1 MNDTIAIHSPVR
13 SSHGLRRSLGA
24 LAAAVALA
32 GTAHAQVSTRIV
44 VPAQKIVPGTPGLPP
59 AVPAGTEGI
68 VDFDA
73 PDGGADPAALGLP
86 AGSAVPP
93 GPAAAGAT
101 APFTPEEAADLK
113 LRLLSLEEPE
123 QAEMRAF
130 YADLGVDLD
139 QALGL
144 AAARNAD
151 MQRGQMVAASMRE
164 LDFTRRPDAVLGAR
178 AKLGFGQVAQ
188 PNPET
193 AQPAEVGRWI
203 HLQVLAGE
211 WSTFAAFMRSRP
223 LVEAD
228 AVYAAILQAMN
239 RGDIGLL
246 PEEVLALAEA
256 SPSEFKPW
264 QVQSLSRMLRQASAK
279 YSTGAMVA
287 AIRAGTRYF
296 GTRDEPTRRRTVDFL
311 AASGLLAEA
320 YEFLTPLEEA
330 RTSKDGTLLLVHAR
344 YKLDLANKAGDG
356 PEAEALRLEA
366 FRILTETSLL
376 ETESTD
382 RRREALRLAIGQMN
396 AVPRTQVTPWLTEVF
411 ASPALG
417 PAALEQLAIS
427 ASQINDQQFTEE
439 QRAKTTLN
447 LKESVDV
454 LLARDDIDSATLRVP
469 LRMVTTALVAE
480 MERAVNE
487 RGQQQFVGRNAQVLY
502 RAIPSE
508 KWLSSLEPSL
518 ATRARKAAIAIAT
531 IADETDQALALLDAA
546 IRSSPSEAAGFA
558 DHFLSR
564 WVGRLRPV
572 AEYTEEMM
580 MFFSF
585 YRDAMPMAPLTR
597 GRQKRNLDR
606 LDALAGTLR
615 AAGVEPR
622 ALPSMVPAFQ
632 ACHARTEVYTRE
644 AIERVFGPVAE
655 MPPATAARL
664 AITMGGSLNGDWRSR
679 DALKAAGVKRSD
691 SEIAQIVDRGYGV
704 AIELIDSAVRQ
715 QPDAW
720 SLAVMQAALTYDR
733 LQFKETQKGAQDPV
747 QANEYRKAAFAAFG
761 DAARRY
767 VAAVNSGDARDD
779 SGVYRRWFGAAMG
792 TAELNFLR
800 PDDLPKE
807 GSLQDDQIDLIR
819 KSMQTLEPEAY
830 DRHVAGFAGDVED
843 AVQRAAPEVKPR
855 LVRHA
860 LRVVGDHPAGASMR
874 AMEEL
879 YRDLVKDEIK
889 LRLAIDGPD
898 AVGVGEPFG
907 MLLSLRF
914 TNSVDRETGG
924 FAKYLQN
931 GVFARVGNAFRQ
943 MNYRDDLQK
952 TIRDALDKSFE
963 VQTVGFFDAFM
974 PPRGVV
980 EEGQDGWLEKPLAYI
995 VLTRRDPAID
1005 TVPAIV
1011 LDMQFTDQTG
1021 PVTLAIPSNTPLVAS
1036 GGAAGLRRCEDLEVT
1051 QLVDARAVRDG
1062 DGKDSVTLEV
1072 RMRGKGVVP
1081 DVRSVLAGLA
1091 DPLEGYRL
1099 AEDGIVA
1106 DPPVVLESA
1115 SASQSP
1121 MMLMRGGPTAPK
1133 DGYPEPDADGMY
1145 RLPVERS
1152 FRVTYTR
1159 STGAVGSEFT
1169 LPTLAAGVDAKL
1181 ESRFYDDLDIMPVP
1195 GGFVPVDAPFW
1206 NTARIAGAAGLACLG
1221 GGLVWWMRRRRPA
1234 PAAAAAAWTPARLTP
1249 LGVVTGLRR
1258 LETGLPRERAQT
1270 LREEIVLLELKC
1282 FGPGAAG
1289 ASEEELREV
1298 VERWQS

>member
-1 MNDTIAIHSPVR
+1 
-13 SSHGLRRSLGA
+13 
-24 LAAAVALA
+24 
-32 GTAHAQVSTRIV
+32 
-44 VPAQKIVPGTPGLPP
+44 
-59 AVPAGTEGI
+59 
-68 VDFDA
+68 
-73 PDGGADPAALGLP
+73 
-86 AGSAVPP
+86 
-93 GPAAAGAT
+93 
-101 APFTPEEAADLK
+101 
-113 LRLLSLEEPE
+113 
-123 QAEMRAF
+123 
-130 YADLGVDLD
+130 
-139 QALGL
+139 
-144 AAARNAD
+144 
-151 MQRGQMVAASMRE
+151 
-164 LDFTRRPDAVLGAR
+164 
-178 AKLGFGQVAQ
+178 
-188 PNPET
+188 
-193 AQPAEVGRWI
+193 WI
-203 HLQVLAGE
+203 HLQVMAGE
-211 WSTFAAFMRSRP
+211 WATFAAYMRSRP

-256 SPSEFKPW
+256 SPSEFKAW
-264 QVQSLSRMLRQASAK
+264 QVQSLSRMLRQAAAK
-279 YSTGAMVA
+279 YSTGSMVA
-287 AIRAGTRYF
+287 AIREGTRYF
-296 GTRDEPTRRRTVDFL
+296 GTRDDATRRRTVDFL

-320 YEFLTPLEEA
+320 YEFLKPLEEA
-330 RTSKDGTLLLVHAR
+330 RANKDGTLLLVHAR
-344 YKLDLANKAGDG
+344 YKLDLANKAGEG
-356 PEAEALRLEA
+356 PEGEALRLDA
-366 FRILTETSLL
+366 FRILAEVSLL
-376 ETESTD
+376 ESEATD
-382 RRREALRLAIGQMN
+382 RRRDALRLAIGQMN

-427 ASQINDQQFTEE
+427 AAQINDQQFSED

-447 LKESVDV
+447 LKESIDV
-454 LLARDDIDSATLRVP
+454 LLAREDIDSATLRVP

-480 MERAVNE
+480 IERAVNE

-508 KWLSSLEPSL
+508 KWLGSLEPSL

-531 IADETDQALALLDAA
+531 IADETDQAIALLDAA
-546 IRSSPSEAAGFA
+546 IRSSPGEAAAFA

-572 AEYTEEMM
+572 AEYPEEMM

-606 LDALAGTLR
+606 LDALAATLR

-644 AIERVFGPVAE
+644 AIARVFGPIDA
-655 MPPATAARL
+655 MPPSTAAQL
-664 AITMGGSLNGDWRSR
+664 AVTMGGSLNGDWRSR
-679 DALKAAGVKRSD
+679 DAMKAAGVKRSD
-691 SEIAQIVDRGYGV
+691 SEIALIVDRGYGV

-715 QPDAW
+715 RPDAW
-720 SLAVMQAALTYDR
+720 NLAVLQAALSYDR
-733 LQFKETQKGAQDPV
+733 LQFKQAQKGAQDPV

-767 VAAVNSGDARDD
+767 VAAVNRGDARDD

-800 PDDLPKE
+800 PEDLPKE

-819 KSMQTLEPEAY
+819 KSMQSLEPEAY
-830 DRHVAGFAGDVED
+830 DRHVASFAGDIEE
-843 AVQRAAPEVKPR
+843 AVQRSAPEVKPR

-889 LRLAIDGPD
+889 LRLALDGSD
-898 AVGVGEPFG
+898 RVGVDEPFG

-931 GVFARVGNAFRQ
+931 GVFARVGNQFRQ
-943 MNYRDDLQK
+943 MNYRDELQK
-952 TIRDALDKSFE
+952 TIRDALEKNFSVE
-963 VQTVGFFDAFM
+963 TIGFFDAFM

-1005 TVPAIV
+1005 TVPAVVI
-1011 LDMQFTDQTG
+1011 DMQFTDQTG
-1021 PVTLAIPSNTPLVAS
+1021 PVTLAIPSNTPLLAS
-1036 GGAAGLRRCEDLEVT
+1036 GAGSDMRKCEELEVT
-1051 QLVDARAVRDG
+1051 QLVDVRAVSDG
-1062 DGKDSVTLEV
+1062 EGKDAVTLEV

-1081 DVRSVLAGLA
+1081 DVREALAGLDA
-1091 DPLEGYRL
+1091 PLAGYRL
-1099 AEDGIVA
+1099 ADGGVVA

-1121 MMLMRGGPTAPK
+1121 MMLMRAGPTEPK
-1133 DGYPEPDADGMY
+1133 TGYPEPDADGMY

-1152 FRVTYTR
+1152 FKVTYVR
-1159 STGAVGSEFT
+1159 DRGAVGDEFV

-1181 ESRFYDDLDIMPVP
+1181 ESKFYDDLDIMPVA
-1195 GGFVPVDAPFW
+1195 GATVAVDVPYWTTSTV
-1206 NTARIAGAAGLACLG
+1206 ARWAIFAVAGAAAGA
-1221 GGLVWWMRRRRPA
+1221 WWVRRRRPA
-1234 PAAAAAAWTPARLTP
+1234 PAAARPTWAPARLTP
-1249 LGVVTGLRR
+1249 LSVVTGLRR
-1258 LETGLPRERAQT
+1258 LEGDLPSDAARS
-1270 LREEIVLLELKC
+1270 LREEIVVLELKY
-1282 FGPGAAG
+1282 FGPNAETAT
-1289 ASEEELREV
+1289 EQELRAIV
-1298 VERWQS
+1298 DRWQR